1 MLLIPTSINLSVW
14 KFVILWKKLTIF
26 KILQSL
32 TFLHPGLHFT
42 EPKVCLTES
51 YAAGCLLNYT
61 PRNFSNYVQH
71 ERVIRVIMQIRYPFF
86 HQDPVVWSPISANL
100 WLHFN
105 PGFFIPSF
113 KSLLGIIF
121 YIAFRVSSHH
131 ILDKKNSI
139 EFFFKAFRS
148 VIKLIMGYLNPIL
161 NNLAQ

>member
-1 MLLIPTSINLSVW
+1 M
-14 KFVILWKKLTIF
+14 TIF

-32 TFLHPGLHFT
+32 SFLHPRLHFI
-42 EPKVCLTES
+42 EPKVCLMES
-51 YAAGCLLNYT
+51 YAAGCLLDYT
-61 PRNFSNYVQH
+61 SRNFSNNVQH
-71 ERVIRVIMQIRYPFF
+71 ERVIMQIRYAFI
-86 HQDPVVWSPISANL
+86 HQDPVVCPISPNL

-121 YIAFRVSSHH
+121 YIAFRASSHH

-139 EFFFKAFRS
+139 EFFIKAFRS
-148 VIKLIMGYLNPIL
+148 EISFKLIMGYLNSAL

>member
-1 MLLIPTSINLSVW
+1 MLIPTSINLSVQ
-14 KFVILWKKLTIF
+14 KFAILWIKLTIF

-71 ERVIRVIMQIRYPFF
+71 ERVRRVIMQIRYPFF

-113 KSLLGIIF
+113 KSLYRIIF
-121 YIAFRVSSHH
+121 YIAFRASSHH
-131 ILDKKNSI
+131 NLDKKNSI
-139 EFFFKAFRS
+139 ESFVKAFRS
-148 VIKLIMGYLNPIL
+148 EISFKLVMGYLNP
-161 NNLAQ
+161 A